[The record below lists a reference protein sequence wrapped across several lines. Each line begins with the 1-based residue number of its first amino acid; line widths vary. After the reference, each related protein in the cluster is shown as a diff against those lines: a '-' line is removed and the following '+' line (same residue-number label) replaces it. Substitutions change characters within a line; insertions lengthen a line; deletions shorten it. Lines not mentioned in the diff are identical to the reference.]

1 MTTVWRCEKCGAKL
15 CDSQTFFGGTTL
27 HGYLHYVYKKGKQ
40 RRYSKK
46 EMIEEECGPVVPVR
60 GNLSAYLEAVQE
72 EK

>member
-27 HGYLHYVYKKGKQ
+27 DRFHYVYKKGKQ

-46 EMIEEECGPVVPVR
+46 EMVEEECGPVVPVR
-60 GNLSAYLEAVQE
+60 GNLSAYLEAQE